1 MAQQGGLP
9 LVNTD
14 VPQLQGP
21 QVFEQPKAPQFTY
34 TEQVPITPQYRFDI
48 DPGINWAELGSQA
61 FAVAADIYGKSL
73 NYMANTK
80 ANKLQDLTN
89 QTQKKIN
96 GMAEAYETGQLNVPA
111 GMDPVQYAAEQ
122 TERLKEEYRFKARDI
137 IGDFSYETEDA
148 GPTLDGKPLKRTV
161 DIFDPDYDIGGL
173 GLAWQDIIVGARGT
187 DIGLDEMMDR
197 QLISIGKAYGK
208 QQETD
213 LSVQRYLEN
222 NISYSSLSK
231 DAQAVVDSP
240 FFNGTR
246 PFPIDDPNFGMEQG
260 KPRTDAAGNPVFFI
274 TEAQNSDGST
284 QLLAMVNPNA
294 SLSGASQEEIG
305 FLVGLDAQ
313 FQNNLGLTDTT
324 SDLLKTFLASPQTM
338 DSNTSFYALSMYGAL
353 PETTKASYAKQQGF
367 SDEQAFTLNAASS
380 ALKVGASVPRVQT
393 MMRSLSNPEVM
404 QRVTQLEKGILSGAV
419 TGESMTYAGFMPQST
434 NPAYQAEFKQTQEL
448 LRVFSG
454 IVAGAVRNANISV
467 PEDAFVISDGA
478 EAITEADRFTL
489 AQVIR
494 SNPTFAQALREAT
507 VALTAAQQSGLIT
520 TDDEKKAFTEQI
532 VKNLSDKFTAIEDEK
547 GNITM
552 THGPVFGML
561 QSKLNAATSADTEQ
575 NTTKTKLEQAYKG
588 SLTTNTE
595 FIPAPVAIQVFGS
608 DLDLDRANAVIRAG
622 GRVTTSK
629 DPMMGQAIT
638 MVPQAEQMRIYAASK
653 KSVIEY
659 YGGKPYVQMSEDERD
674 AAFEKA
680 YLDIPQAHLW
690 DFKLLTD
697 ERNSLN
703 VDTLPFGIA
712 GIPTNFPD
720 RTGNSNLLKNGG
732 VFIQETLMDGML
744 QPKDRSGNPAIT
756 YGLRGASAQDEKQIE
771 KLIEGYGAF
780 KSESFDITARTQTP
794 VSAKPM
800 NVTKALVNLMEKYEQ
815 NPAELDRSLAI
826 ADILDTRG
834 TVPPLTKKTPSGF
847 VAWVMKNKSK
857 LEALSESPEW
867 PFTKEQTR
875 NFITY
880 VDGVVKTADVDT
892 DPTIQA
898 LVYGLNDA
906 IPQSNRRIQEGGLS
920 GIGIVMGGIQMVNEM
935 RGNNQPDQVNTNFDT
950 FAYDTKLVDG
960 KPVDIGISRPEF
972 DSDLFRINDK
982 NSGVYGLLYYQV
994 GHPKF
999 EEELYKAGNYNL
1011 FVNIQDGSVVALE
1024 KNELPPSDSR
1034 LVPTTQ
1040 SALINL
1046 NKKAIKFS
1054 GLFAKDKA
1062 NIEFERLTKTLR
1074 EPKQEPTFFGE
1085 LRKRLEKDV
1094 AKITKVVDSVK
1105 DVVQSP
1111 NFNMDVGFPNER
1123 FSPEAWAKNQA
1134 SKSWLTKDYQLR
1146 DLVDSVRG
1154 WWQSSGT
1161 ETKKEFKSVY
1171 PELANILNKAQSEQE
1186 LLEYAPQFEK
1196 LLKAATEPRMSMSQ
1210 VLLGSYPDAMT
1221 MYRNEQDKAFK
1232 QKLNKERELRK
1243 ATRK

>member
-1 MAQQGGLP
+1 
-9 LVNTD
+9 
-14 VPQLQGP
+14 
-21 QVFEQPKAPQFTY
+21 
-34 TEQVPITPQYRFDI
+34 
-48 DPGINWAELGSQA
+48 
-61 FAVAADIYGKSL
+61 
-73 NYMANTK
+73 
-80 ANKLQDLTN
+80 
-89 QTQKKIN
+89 
-96 GMAEAYETGQLNVPA
+96 
-111 GMDPVQYAAEQ
+111 
-122 TERLKEEYRFKARDI
+122 
-137 IGDFSYETEDA
+137 
-148 GPTLDGKPLKRTV
+148 
-161 DIFDPDYDIGGL
+161 
-173 GLAWQDIIVGARGT
+173 
-187 DIGLDEMMDR
+187 
-197 QLISIGKAYGK
+197 
-208 QQETD
+208 
-213 LSVQRYLEN
+213 
-222 NISYSSLSK
+222 
-231 DAQAVVDSP
+231 
-240 FFNGTR
+240 
-246 PFPIDDPNFGMEQG
+246 
-260 KPRTDAAGNPVFFI
+260 
-274 TEAQNSDGST
+274 
-284 QLLAMVNPNA
+284 
-294 SLSGASQEEIG
+294 
-305 FLVGLDAQ
+305 
-313 FQNNLGLTDTT
+313 
-324 SDLLKTFLASPQTM
+324 M

-367 SDEQAFTLNAASS
+367 SEEQAFTLNAASS
-380 ALKVGASVPRVQT
+380 ALKVGADIPRVQA
-393 MMRSLSNPEVM
+393 MMSEFNNPETM
-404 QRVTQLEKGILSGAV
+404 QRVMQLEKGILSGAV
-419 TGESMTYAGFMPQST
+419 VGGAMTYAGFMPQST

-494 SNPTFAQALREAT
+494 SNPTFAQVLREAT

-561 QSKLNAATSADTEQ
+561 RSKLNAATSADTEEK
-575 NTTKTKLEQAYKG
+575 TTKTKLEQAYKG

-608 DLDLDRANAVIRAG
+608 DLDLDRANALIRAG

-780 KSESFDITARTQTP
+780 KSEAFDITARTQTP

-800 NVTKALVNLMEKYEQ
+800 SVTKALVNLIEKYEQ
-815 NPAELDRSLAI
+815 NPAELDKSLAI

-935 RGNNQPDQVNTNFDT
+935 RENNQLDQVNTNFDI
-950 FAYDTKLVDG
+950 FVDN
-960 KPVDIGISRPEF
+960 GISRPEF
-972 DSDLFRINDK
+972 DSDLFRVNNK

-999 EEELYKAGNYNL
+999 EEELFKAGNYNL

-1123 FSPEAWAKNQA
+1123 SSPEAWAKNQA
-1134 SKSWLTKDYQLR
+1134 SKSLLTKDYSLR

-1171 PELANILNKAQSEQE
+1171 PELANILDKARSEQE

-1196 LLKAATEPRMSMSQ
+1196 LLKEATEPRMTMRES
-1210 VLLGSYPDAMT
+1210 LLGNTPDATT

-1232 QKLNKERELRK
+1232 QGLNKERELRK
-1243 ATRK
+1243 AVQTKQKTLEEIRIEQKAWEENRNTQTLSENLPKDVTKITTVLSDFGKKIVEDARKALKDNAKKAATPSKVKVEGFTFTLVEQSSLRKEYENVYGKEVTEQLFKDAEENRKNAPVDTALVELPNYGNNTEIPVYTTDKTLNTQGMLQYYSQSGEPINILLDSVGTNSADLRVHEFTHLNQAKSRRNYTPKYWQAAVDLFKENPSEAKHAEYVLSFYELPAHLAQFKTLYFLQTGKTLGKNPSQADIEKAFEAVDLRKTQNSIGIIRDIYKALPKYRRTIKTILDSVAVSITETNERIA